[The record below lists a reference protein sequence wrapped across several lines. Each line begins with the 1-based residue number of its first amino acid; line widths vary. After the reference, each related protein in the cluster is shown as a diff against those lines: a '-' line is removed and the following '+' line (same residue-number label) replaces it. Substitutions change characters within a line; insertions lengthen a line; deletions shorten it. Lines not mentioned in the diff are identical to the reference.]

1 MANEKLVTL
10 EHLGTV
16 KNYID
21 AKDAKAIKSAEFADN
36 TVKLYSTEDKSGTPV
51 VSFDLPEEMF
61 LDQSKTAFEEAFT
74 WSDTKFPGSTNPNL
88 EGKPVLILAVKGD
101 TDITYSFIS
110 LEKLIKTYTA
120 EDTSTVDVTVADSKI
135 SAAVKVSATTG
146 NTITVNADGLYV
158 PTPESVTYAT
168 NAEVEALFATT

>member
-10 EHLGTV
+10 EQLGTV

-21 AKDAKAIKSAEFADN
+21 VKDAKAIKSGEFTNN

-61 LDQSKTAFEEAFT
+61 LDQSKTAFEEAFA
-74 WSDTKFPGSTNPNL
+74 WSSSKFPGSTNPNL

-101 TDITYSFIS
+101 TDVTYSFIS
-110 LEKLIKTYTA
+110 LEKLIKTYTS
-120 EDTSTVDVTVADSKI
+120 EDTSSASVTIGEGKI

-158 PTPESVTYAT
+158 PTPESDTYAT